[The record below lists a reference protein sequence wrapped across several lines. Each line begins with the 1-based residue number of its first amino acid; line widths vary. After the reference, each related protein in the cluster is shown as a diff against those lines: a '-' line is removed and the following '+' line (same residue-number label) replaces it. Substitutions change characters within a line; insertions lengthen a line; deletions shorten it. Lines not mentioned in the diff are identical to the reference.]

1 MQKVDSLDW
10 KKVLLK
16 RSIEQ
21 SQGVDRKIIDM
32 LEWSRFTHI
41 PICNLAEQSHNLLD
55 YITNITYGRLL
66 HSGDFVTWWNDYNS
80 QIIETYESKTQTGRI
95 VNPGLYTSYCV
106 EIDIDNLAVNTIA
119 NSDELGYEDRET
131 AMIVQKNKKDQ
142 IAQNS
147 GGAKVEYLDE
157 MTQAKKPLEYIRKMI
172 KGWIEDLN
180 VNLEKAND
188 LLRNFHKWITTYS
201 NALYDPLLFRI
212 VNQLMKKMFRILI
225 KKLNN
230 QGLHIIYASFSK
242 IIVGTAKQSYKEA
255 ENTISYIL
263 KKCAE

>member
-1 MQKVDSLDW
+1 
-10 KKVLLK
+10 
-16 RSIEQ
+16 
-21 SQGVDRKIIDM
+21 
-32 LEWSRFTHI
+32 
-41 PICNLAEQSHNLLD
+41 
-55 YITNITYGRLL
+55 
-66 HSGDFVTWWNDYNS
+66 
-80 QIIETYESKTQTGRI
+80 
-95 VNPGLYTSYCV
+95 
-106 EIDIDNLAVNTIA
+106 
-119 NSDELGYEDRET
+119 
-131 AMIVQKNKKDQ
+131 
-142 IAQNS
+142 
-147 GGAKVEYLDE
+147 

-212 VNQLMKKMFRILI
+212 VNELMKKMFRILI

-263 KKCAE
+263 KKCAEENDKLFGYLVLRPVENYYQVLLYKDPLNFVGIFVTEEEGRN